1 MAEKWPLCSF
11 LLCRYFAVISFH
23 LVWIPA
29 LWSVAGLVITTPQGT
44 LVSPTS
50 SPSFVSGHPAATTMI
65 VSALPSHGKVS
76 TMTYTCFSNGM
87 TFTFINLWPM
97 SITIKKHVRQN
108 SQFNGLEIHLLIG
121 HQIKLD
127 LKKLLNTF
135 LLFIFC
141 FLLLTCRCTFPCR
154 QKRRRWSFP
163 HGCDAYTFQTGQ
175 KKEDNVV
182 HGGSRWWARKRNI
195 YIGSSDTWW
204 PGKIKNLGRKF

>member
-1 MAEKWPLCSF
+1 MLN
-11 LLCRYFAVISFH
+11 H
-23 LVWIPA
+23 
-29 LWSVAGLVITTPQGT
+29 
-44 LVSPTS
+44 
-50 SPSFVSGHPAATTMI
+50 
-65 VSALPSHGKVS
+65 
-76 TMTYTCFSNGM
+76 
-87 TFTFINLWPM
+87 
-97 SITIKKHVRQN
+97 
-108 SQFNGLEIHLLIG
+108 FNGLEIYL
-121 HQIKLD
+121 QIKLH

-141 FLLLTCRCTFPCR
+141 FLLLTCCCTFPCR

-204 PGKIKNLGRKF
+204 PGKIKNLGRKFYNNWHAGGLKKGFFTGDNTAASSPSPIWPCKWRWRAQSQRQH